1 MYIAALLIPESNL
14 VEARTTVKKIECF
27 KQRGILKIQAEFI
40 LARRSRSKQDRQ
52 CTCNLTLRRGTF
64 MQPLLQ
70 CKSKVLHF
78 QGLCL

>member
-52 CTCNLTLRRGTF
+52 CTCNL
-64 MQPLLQ
+64 
-70 CKSKVLHF
+70 
-78 QGLCL
+78 